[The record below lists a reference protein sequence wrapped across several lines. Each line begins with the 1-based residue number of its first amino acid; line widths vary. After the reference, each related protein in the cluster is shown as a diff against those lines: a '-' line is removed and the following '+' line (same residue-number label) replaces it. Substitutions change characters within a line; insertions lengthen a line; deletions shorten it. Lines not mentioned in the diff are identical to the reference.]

1 MKTILVIE
9 DNKDVREN
17 IEEILQLSNYKVITA
32 ADGKKGVDAAIK
44 KCPDLIICDI
54 MMPVLDGYGVLHS
67 LSKHQNTASIPFIF
81 LTAKTER
88 NDLRK
93 GMEMGADDYITKPF
107 DDSELLNA
115 VEARLKKAET
125 IKQEFADRLDGVNE
139 MLVQAKKFKNVDLVN
154 EDRETRKVKKKES
167 VYDEHQ
173 RPTYLFYVKRGK
185 VKTYK
190 TNDDGKEL
198 ITLIVNE
205 GEFFGY
211 IDLIQEKTYHESAEA
226 LEDCELMLIPKD
238 DFFLLINNSSE
249 VSKKFI
255 HLLTDNITERETH
268 LLQLAYN
275 SVRKRVADSLLLVN
289 DKYKK
294 DADAPN
300 PASKISRDDLANIV
314 GTATESL
321 IRTLGD
327 FKDEK
332 LIDVVEGG
340 RIQIINENKLRNL
353 LG

>member
-17 IEEILQLSNYKVITA
+17 IEEILQLSDYKVITA
-32 ADGKKGVDAAIK
+32 ADGKKGVDMAIK
-44 KCPDLIICDI
+44 KNPDLIICDI

-67 LSKHQNTASIPFIF
+67 LSKRSETASIPFIF

-107 DDSELLNA
+107 DDAELLNA
-115 VEARLKKAET
+115 VETRLKKSERL
-125 IKQEFADRLDGVNE
+125 KQEFNNSLEGMNE
-139 MLVQAKKFKNVDLVN
+139 MLLQAKKINSIDLIN
-154 EDRETRKVKKKES
+154 EEREIRKMKKKEF
-167 VYDEHQ
+167 VYEQQQ
-173 RPTYLFYVKRGK
+173 RPSYLFYIKKGK

-198 ITLIVNE
+198 ITRIIKD

-211 IDLIQEKTYHESAEA
+211 TDLIEERTYQESAEA
-226 LEDCELMLIPKD
+226 LEETEVMMIPKD
-238 DFFLLINNSSE
+238 DFFLLINNSPE

-255 HLLTDNITERETH
+255 RLLTDNVSERENN

-275 SVRKRVADSLLLVN
+275 SVRKRVADSLLMVN
-289 DKYKK
+289 EKYKSNTI
-294 DADAPN
+294 AN
-300 PASKISRDDLANIV
+300 PAIKISRDDLASIV

-332 LIDVVEGG
+332 LIDVVDGG
-340 RIQIINENKLRNL
+340 KIQILNENKLRNL